1 MKFFP
6 IVFAAMIGSAV
17 AIAQPADGLLTPP
30 QTTEQLDRSAQL
42 LESSQATIP
51 NLARSAGPISE
62 DAKQALAKLK
72 LNNRPLPSELYA
84 YLLPLR
90 SYLSLA
96 DALPKPI
103 PFPDESRKQF
113 TDLRTATEM
122 LETHFRALLVRTEA
136 QIRPVDRDNLRRYAP
151 ANAKLNPPDPA
162 KPRVLFMGDS
172 ITDAWRLA
180 EYFPD
185 KDYVNRG
192 ISGQITGEMLGRMQ
206 ADVIV
211 NKPQAMIVLAGTND
225 LARNITVETIK
236 NNITMM
242 SELAEAHKIKV
253 ILASVLPVSD
263 HHMEKNPRYEMTKI
277 RPPAK
282 IREINSWMADY
293 AKQKGFI
300 YCNYYDALVDPSNQ
314 LKAELAPDGLHPNA
328 EGYKLMA
335 PLAQAAIERALAPD
349 NSVQQKGGKKRPT
362 P

>member
-6 IVFAAMIGSAV
+6 AVLAAMIGSAV
-17 AIAQPADGLLTPP
+17 AIGQPADGFLTPQ
-30 QTTEQLDRSAQL
+30 QTTQFLDRSAQL

-51 NLARSAGPISE
+51 NLSNAAGPINE
-62 DAKQALAKLK
+62 DAKRALARLK
-72 LNNRPLPSELYA
+72 LSNRALPSELYA
-84 YLLPLR
+84 YLLPMR

-96 DALPKPI
+96 EALPKPV

-113 TDLRTATEM
+113 TDLRNTTEM
-122 LETHFRALLVRTEA
+122 LETHFRALMVRAEA
-136 QIRPVDRDNLRRYAP
+136 QIRPPDRDNLRRYAA
-151 ANAKLNPPDPA
+151 ANAKLNPPDPD

-172 ITDAWRLA
+172 ITDGWRLN

-225 LARNITVETIK
+225 LARNVTVETIK

-242 SELAEAHKIKV
+242 SELADAHGIKV
-253 ILASVLPVSD
+253 ILTSVLPVSD
-263 HHMEKNPRYEMTKI
+263 HHMDKNPRFEMTKI
-277 RPPAK
+277 RPLVK
-282 IREINSWMADY
+282 IRELNAWMADY
-293 AKQKGFI
+293 ANQKGLI
-300 YCNYYDALVDPSNQ
+300 YCNYYDALVDPSGQ

-328 EGYKLMA
+328 EGYQLMA
-335 PLAQAAIERALAPD
+335 PLAQAAIERALAAD
-349 NSVQQKGGKKRPT
+349 NSVQQKGVKKRPSQ
-362 P
+362 